1 MKLFTRQALVVALV
15 SGGAILSGHSPVPL
29 DTPLLPGIFA
39 AERQG
44 DLQGTWILNK
54 ELGSDPIGELETRR
68 PGRPVGAGGMGGP
81 GAGGGLG
88 GPLIG
93 GRRRIDRAD
102 EEEMAR
108 VKEMLRL
115 TMAAP
120 TKITITSEGSL
131 IEVAGDDGTVLRLRP
146 DGKKVPDRTYPGL
159 EFERKTKWDGEV
171 LVTEF
176 ELKDSEA
183 KARQT
188 WTRMGTQ
195 LKVFTKLTP
204 PHGAEPL
211 EVRRAYD
218 LAEAPAP

>member
-1 MKLFTRQALVVALV
+1 MKLLACRGLAAALVAA
-15 SGGAILSGHSPVPL
+15 GAIAFGPSPASLRMTLGTSVS
-29 DTPLLPGIFA
+29 A
-39 AERQG
+39 AERRG
-44 DLQGTWILNK
+44 DLQGTWVLNK

-102 EEEMAR
+102 AEEMAR
-108 VKEMLRL
+108 VREMLRL

-120 TKITITSEGSL
+120 AKITITSEGSL

-146 DGKKVPDRTYPGL
+146 DGKKVRDRTYPGL

-188 WTRMGTQ
+188 WTRTGTL

-218 LAEAPAP
+218 LEGPAQ

>member
-29 DTPLLPGIFA
+29 RTPSLPSIFA

-44 DLQGTWILNK
+44 DLHGTWILNK

-102 EEEMAR
+102 AEEMAR

-120 TKITITSEGSL
+120 TKITITTEDSV

-146 DGKKVPDRTYPGL
+146 DGKKVPDRTYAGL
-159 EFERKTKWDGEV
+159 ELERKTKWDGEV

-188 WTRMGTQ
+188 WTRTGTQ

-218 LAEAPAP
+218 LEESPAP

>member
-1 MKLFTRQALVVALV
+1 MTLLTYRGLAVALV
-15 SGGAILSGHSPVPL
+15 AAGAIAVGHSHASPR
-29 DTPLLPGIFA
+29 TPLGTSLSA

-102 EEEMAR
+102 AEEMAR
-108 VKEMLRL
+108 VREMLRL

-120 TKITITSEGSL
+120 AKITITSEGSL
-131 IEVAGDDGTVLRLRP
+131 IEVTGDDGTVLRLRA
-146 DGKKVPDRTYPGL
+146 DGKKVPDRTYAGL
-159 EFERKTKWDGEV
+159 EFERKTKWEGEV

-188 WTRMGTQ
+188 WTRTGPL
-195 LKVFTKLTP
+195 LKVVTKLTP

-218 LAEAPAP
+218 LEAASQ

>member
-1 MKLFTRQALVVALV
+1 MRFFTCQALTVALV
-15 SGGAILSGHSPVPL
+15 AVATFSPVHSPAS
-29 DTPLLPGIFA
+29 LPVRFVTTVAA

-44 DLQGTWILNK
+44 DLRGTWVLNK

-81 GAGGGLG
+81 CAGGGLG

-93 GRRRIDRAD
+93 GQRRIDRAD
-102 EEEMAR
+102 AEEMAR

-120 TKITITSEGSL
+120 TRITITNEGSL
-131 IEVAGDDGTVLRLRP
+131 IEVAGDDGTVLRPRP
-146 DGKKVPDRTYPGL
+146 DGKKVGDRTYPGL

-188 WTRMGTQ
+188 WTRTGTQ
-195 LKVFTKLTP
+195 LKVLTKLTP

-218 LAEAPAP
+218 LEAAAP

>member
-1 MKLFTRQALVVALV
+1 MKIFPCQALAMALLAA
-15 SGGAILSGHSPVPL
+15 GAIVSGHSPASL
-29 DTPLLPGIFA
+29 RTPFSTGVLA
-39 AERQG
+39 AERHG

-54 ELGSDPIGELETRR
+54 DLGSDPVGELETRR

-108 VKEMLRL
+108 VREMLRL

-120 TKITITSEGSL
+120 SKITITSEDSL
-131 IEVAGDDGTVLRLRP
+131 IEVAGDDGTVLRLRA
-146 DGKKVPDRTYPGL
+146 DGKKVRDRTYPGL

-171 LVTEF
+171 LITEF
-176 ELKDSEA
+176 ELTDSEA

-188 WTRMGTQ
+188 WTRTGTQ

-218 LAEAPAP
+218 LEAPTP

>member
-1 MKLFTRQALVVALV
+1 MKRFTWHTLAAALVAAGALV
-15 SGGAILSGHSPVPL
+15 PGPSPAS
-29 DTPLLPGIFA
+29 LPTAFVASVSA
-39 AERQG
+39 ADRPV

-102 EEEMAR
+102 AEEMAR
-108 VKEMLRL
+108 VREMLRL

-120 TKITITSEGSL
+120 AKITITSEASL
-131 IEVAGDDGTVLRLRP
+131 IEVVGDDGVVLRLRP
-146 DGKKVPDRTYPGL
+146 DGKKVADRTYPGL

-188 WTRMGTQ
+188 WTRTGTL
-195 LKVFTKLTP
+195 LKVFTRLTP

-218 LAEAPAP
+218 LAEAVQ

>member
-1 MKLFTRQALVVALV
+1 MKLFTRQALMVALV
-15 SGGAILSGHSPVPL
+15 SGGAILSGHSPFPL
-29 DTPLLPGIFA
+29 RRPWLPGIFA

-54 ELGSDPIGELETRR
+54 ELGSDPIGELEARR

-102 EEEMAR
+102 AEEMAR

-120 TKITITSEGSL
+120 TKITITTEDSL

-146 DGKKVPDRTYPGL
+146 DGKKVPDRTYAGL

-188 WTRMGTQ
+188 WTRTGTQ
-195 LKVFTKLTP
+195 LKVLTKLTP

-218 LAEAPAP
+218 LEAAAP

>member
-1 MKLFTRQALVVALV
+1 MKLSSSLALTLALAAAA
-15 SGGAILSGHSPVPL
+15 AIVPGHSPVSL
-29 DTPLLPGIFA
+29 SVAFVTSVSA

-44 DLQGTWILNK
+44 DLQGMWILNK

-102 EEEMAR
+102 AEEMAR
-108 VKEMLRL
+108 VREILRL

-120 TKITITSEGSL
+120 SKITVTNEGSL
-131 IEVAGDDGTVLRLRP
+131 IEIAGDDGTVLRLRP
-146 DGKKVPDRTYPGL
+146 DGKKVRDRTYPGL
-159 EFERKTKWDGEV
+159 EGERKTKWDGEV

-188 WTRMGTQ
+188 WTRTGTQ
-195 LKVFTKLTP
+195 LKVLTKLTP

-218 LAEAPAP
+218 LEAAAP